1 MSIKVVRKRLS
12 IRSWRRG
19 TKELDLILGQFSD
32 KNLNGLKMSELN
44 LYEQFLSNDDYLIY
58 NWLFSKEDSPKLF
71 KSLIK
76 QIQEGMHPITT
87 FTLLIFIIKI
97 FLLFF

>member
-1 MSIKVVRKRLS
+1 MCIKVVRKRLS

-32 KNLNGLKMSELN
+32 KNLTELQMPELN
-44 LYEQFLSNDDYLIY
+44 LYEQFLANDDYLIY
-58 NWLFSKEDSPKLF
+58 NWLFGKEDSPEMF

-76 QIQEGMHPITT
+76 RIQKGMHH
-87 FTLLIFIIKI
+87 
-97 FLLFF
+97 

>member
-1 MSIKVVRKRLS
+1 MCIDVVRKRLL

-19 TKELDLILGQFSD
+19 TKELDLILGQFSN
-32 KNLNGLKMSELN
+32 KNLNRLKMAELN

-58 NWLFSKEDSPKLF
+58 NWLFSKEDSPKIF

-76 QIQEGMHPITT
+76 QIQEGMHR
-87 FTLLIFIIKI
+87 
-97 FLLFF
+97 

>member
-32 KNLNGLKMSELN
+32 KNMNGLKMSELN

-58 NWLFSKEDSPKLF
+58 NWLFGKEDSPEIF

-76 QIQEGMHPITT
+76 RIQEGMHH
-87 FTLLIFIIKI
+87 
-97 FLLFF
+97 

>member
-1 MSIKVVRKRLS
+1 MCIDVVRKRLL

-32 KNLNGLKMSELN
+32 KNLNRLKMAELN

-58 NWLFSKEDSPKLF
+58 NWLFSKEDSPKIF

-76 QIQEGMHPITT
+76 QIQKGMHG
-87 FTLLIFIIKI
+87 
-97 FLLFF
+97 

>member
-1 MSIKVVRKRLS
+1 MSINVVRKRLS

-32 KNLNGLKMSELN
+32 KNLKELKMSELK
-44 LYEQFLSNDDYLIY
+44 LYEKFLSNDDYLIY
-58 NWLFSKEDSPKLF
+58 NWLFSKEDSPKIF

-76 QIQEGMHPITT
+76 RIQEGMLH
-87 FTLLIFIIKI
+87 
-97 FLLFF
+97 

>member
-32 KNLNGLKMSELN
+32 NNLNELKMSDLN
-44 LYEQFLSNDDYLIY
+44 LYEQLLSNDDYLIY
-58 NWLFSKEDSPKLF
+58 NWLFSKEDSPKIF

-76 QIQEGMHPITT
+76 QIQEGMHR
-87 FTLLIFIIKI
+87 
-97 FLLFF
+97 

>member
-1 MSIKVVRKRLS
+1 MSIKVDRKRLS

-32 KNLNGLKMSELN
+32 KNLKELKISELK
-44 LYEQFLSNDDYLIY
+44 LYEKFLSNDDYLIY
-58 NWLFSKEDSPKLF
+58 NWLFNKEDSPKIF

-76 QIQEGMHPITT
+76 RIQEGMHH
-87 FTLLIFIIKI
+87 
-97 FLLFF
+97 

>member
-1 MSIKVVRKRLS
+1 MSIKVVRKMLS

-32 KNLNGLKMSELN
+32 KNLDALKISELD
-44 LYEQFLSNDDYLIY
+44 LYEKFLSNDDYLIY
-58 NWLFSKEDSPKLF
+58 NWLFSKEDGPKIF

-76 QIQEGMHPITT
+76 RIQEGMHH
-87 FTLLIFIIKI
+87 
-97 FLLFF
+97 

>member
-1 MSIKVVRKRLS
+1 MCIDVVRKRLL

-32 KNLNGLKMSELN
+32 KNLNMLKMPELN

-58 NWLFSKEDSPKLF
+58 NWLFSKEDSPKIF

-76 QIQEGMHPITT
+76 RIREGMHH
-87 FTLLIFIIKI
+87 
-97 FLLFF
+97 

>member
-32 KNLNGLKMSELN
+32 ENLSELQMSELN

-58 NWLFSKEDSPKLF
+58 NWLFGKEDSPKIF
-71 KSLIK
+71 KSLIRR
-76 QIQEGMHPITT
+76 IQDGMHH
-87 FTLLIFIIKI
+87 
-97 FLLFF
+97 

>member
-1 MSIKVVRKRLS
+1 MCIDKVRKRLL

-32 KNLNGLKMSELN
+32 ENLNKLKMPELN

-58 NWLFSKEDSPKLF
+58 NWLFSKEDSPEIF

-76 QIQEGMHPITT
+76 QIQEGMNR
-87 FTLLIFIIKI
+87 
-97 FLLFF
+97 

>member
-1 MSIKVVRKRLS
+1 MSIKVVRKKLL

-32 KNLNGLKMSELN
+32 NNLNELKMSELN

-58 NWLFSKEDSPKLF
+58 NWLFGKEDSPKIF

-76 QIQEGMHPITT
+76 RIQEGMHR
-87 FTLLIFIIKI
+87 
-97 FLLFF
+97 

>member
-1 MSIKVVRKRLS
+1 MSIKIVRKRLT

-32 KNLNGLKMSELN
+32 ENLDELKMSELK
-44 LYEQFLSNDDYLIY
+44 LYEKFLSNDDYLIY
-58 NWLFSKEDSPKLF
+58 NWLFSKEDSPKIF

-76 QIQEGMHPITT
+76 RIQEDMHH
-87 FTLLIFIIKI
+87 
-97 FLLFF
+97 

>member
-1 MSIKVVRKRLS
+1 MCIDVVRKRLL

-32 KNLNGLKMSELN
+32 KNLNMLKMPELN
-44 LYEQFLSNDDYLIY
+44 LYEQFLSNDDHLIY
-58 NWLFSKEDSPKLF
+58 SWLFNKEESPKIF

-76 QIQEGMHPITT
+76 RIQESMHR
-87 FTLLIFIIKI
+87 
-97 FLLFF
+97 

>member
-1 MSIKVVRKRLS
+1 MCIDLVRKRLL

-32 KNLNGLKMSELN
+32 KNLNRLKMAELN

-58 NWLFSKEDSPKLF
+58 NWLFSKEDSPKIF

-76 QIQEGMHPITT
+76 QIQEGMHR
-87 FTLLIFIIKI
+87 
-97 FLLFF
+97 

>member
-32 KNLNGLKMSELN
+32 NNLNKLNTSELN

-58 NWLFSKEDSPKLF
+58 NWLFNKEDSPILF

-76 QIQEGMHPITT
+76 RIQEGMNR
-87 FTLLIFIIKI
+87 
-97 FLLFF
+97 